1 MSKSVK
7 RVRAAAEA
15 LGLDIALR
23 EMDASTRTAAEAA
36 AACGCAVNQIVKSLI
51 FAGGDG
57 TLVLLLVA
65 GGNRVDP
72 EIASRACGTE
82 LGRADAAEVRART
95 GFAIGGVSPI
105 GHLEAPRVFMD
116 PTLLGFDTV
125 WAAAGSPNAVF
136 RVSPAVLAEA
146 TGAVVTPLG

>member
-1 MSKSVK
+1 MGKSVN
-7 RVRAAAEA
+7 RVRAAAEG
-15 LGLDIALR
+15 LGLDIELR
-23 EMDASTRTAAEAA
+23 EMEASTRTAAEAA
-36 AACGCAVNQIVKSLI
+36 AACGCEVNQIVKSLI
-51 FAGGDG
+51 FSGADG

-72 EIASRACGTE
+72 EIAAAACGTA
-82 LGRADAAEVRART
+82 LGRADPAEVRRRT

-116 PTLLGFDTV
+116 PTLMGFDTV
-125 WAAAGSPNAVF
+125 WAAAGAPNAVF
-136 RVSPAVLAEA
+136 RVAPAALVAA